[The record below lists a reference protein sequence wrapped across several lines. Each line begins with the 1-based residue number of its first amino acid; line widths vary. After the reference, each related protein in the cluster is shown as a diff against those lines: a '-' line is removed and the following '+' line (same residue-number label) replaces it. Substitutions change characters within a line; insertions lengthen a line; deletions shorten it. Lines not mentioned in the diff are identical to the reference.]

1 MLVLG
6 LTALRPRASGRPAVR
21 MDQGVTAP
29 EDDDAELLKRM
40 AQQRL
45 LGKTETQVRRTSWT
59 LLALPLHESRTRAAA
74 HLHRPPSRR
83 SSSCVTSAPPQ
94 ILEEMVK
101 SEMGLDMDLSFFDKP
116 TPPTGGDGAARKT
129 LTEKQE
135 RLLSG
140 KDIQVPAGV
149 PMDSRYLD
157 SLKSFIGDE
166 ASKAV
171 ERTAEKDEAAEEE
184 EVRPGRASAPATPFR
199 LRLRLVDPNS
209 KRSQILTQAWSG
221 PWSGP

>member
-1 MLVLG
+1 MQLLTC
-6 LTALRPRASGRPAVR
+6 TALLPAVHLA
-21 MDQGVTAP
+21 AP
-29 EDDDAELLKRM
+29 H
-40 AQQRL
+40 RL
-45 LGKTETQVRRTSWT
+45 L
-59 LLALPLHESRTRAAA
+59 
-74 HLHRPPSRR
+74 
-83 SSSCVTSAPPQ
+83 Q

-101 SEMGLDMDLSFFDKP
+101 SEMGLDMDLSFFDEP
-116 TPPTGGDGAARKT
+116 APATGGDGAASKT

-171 ERTAEKDEAAEEE
+171 ESTAEKEEAAEEE
-184 EVRPGRASAPATPFR
+184 EVRPGGRASAPATPFR
-199 LRLRLVDPNS
+199 LRLRLVRP
-209 KRSQILTQAWSG
+209 
-221 PWSGP
+221 

>member
-6 LTALRPRASGRPAVR
+6 LTALRPHAAGRPAVR
-21 MDQGVTAP
+21 MDQGVTASG
-29 EDDDAELLKRM
+29 DDDAELLKRM

-45 LGKTETQVRRTSWT
+45 LGKTETQVRPAGRCW
-59 LLALPLHESRTRAAA
+59 PCRCTRAARVQLLTCTA
-74 HLHRPPSRR
+74 LLPAVHLAAPRR
-83 SSSCVTSAPPQ
+83 LLPQ

-116 TPPTGGDGAARKT
+116 APPTGGDGAASKT

-171 ERTAEKDEAAEEE
+171 ESTEEKQEAEEEEE

-199 LRLRLVDPNS
+199 LRLRLVRP
-209 KRSQILTQAWSG
+209 
-221 PWSGP
+221 

>member
-1 MLVLG
+1 MQLLTC
-6 LTALRPRASGRPAVR
+6 TALLPAVHLAASR
-21 MDQGVTAP
+21 P
-29 EDDDAELLKRM
+29 LL
-40 AQQRL
+40 
-45 LGKTETQVRRTSWT
+45 
-59 LLALPLHESRTRAAA
+59 
-74 HLHRPPSRR
+74 
-83 SSSCVTSAPPQ
+83 PQ

-116 TPPTGGDGAARKT
+116 APPTGGDGAASKT

-171 ERTAEKDEAAEEE
+171 ESTEEEAEAEEE
-184 EVRPGRASAPATPFR
+184 EVRPDRASAPATPFR
-199 LRLRLVDPNS
+199 LRLRLVRP
-209 KRSQILTQAWSG
+209 
-221 PWSGP
+221 

>member
-45 LGKTETQVRRTSWT
+45 LGKTETQVCRTSWT
-59 LLALPLHESRTRAAA
+59 CRCTRAARVQLLTCTA
-74 HLHRPPSRR
+74 LLPAVHLAASRR
-83 SSSCVTSAPPQ
+83 LLPQ

-101 SEMGLDMDLSFFDKP
+101 SEMGLDMDLSFFDQP
-116 TPPTGGDGAARKT
+116 APPTGGDGAARKT

-157 SLKSFIGDE
+157 SLKSFIGDD

-171 ERTAEKDEAAEEE
+171 ESTEEKEEAAEEE
-184 EVRPGRASAPATPFR
+184 EVRPDRASAPATPFR
-199 LRLRLVDPNS
+199 LRLRLVRP
-209 KRSQILTQAWSG
+209 
-221 PWSGP
+221 

>member
-1 MLVLG
+1 MQLLTC
-6 LTALRPRASGRPAVR
+6 TALLPAVHLA
-21 MDQGVTAP
+21 AP
-29 EDDDAELLKRM
+29 R
-40 AQQRL
+40 RL
-45 LGKTETQVRRTSWT
+45 L
-59 LLALPLHESRTRAAA
+59 
-74 HLHRPPSRR
+74 
-83 SSSCVTSAPPQ
+83 PQ

-116 TPPTGGDGAARKT
+116 APPTGGDGAASKT

-171 ERTAEKDEAAEEE
+171 ESTEEKE
-184 EVRPGRASAPATPFR
+184 EVRPDRASAPATPFR

-209 KRSQILTQAWSG
+209 KRSPILTLVRTLTLTLTLSCAGGRGVADRGGGGGARPARCPG
-221 PWSGP
+221 PC

>member
-6 LTALRPRASGRPAVR
+6 LTALRPHAAGRPAVR
-21 MDQGVTAP
+21 MDQGVTASG
-29 EDDDAELLKRM
+29 DDDAELLKRM

-45 LGKTETQVRRTSWT
+45 LGKTETQVCAAPAGRR
-59 LLALPLHESRTRAAA
+59 LPCRCTRAARVQLLTCTA
-74 HLHRPPSRR
+74 LLPAVHLAAPRR
-83 SSSCVTSAPPQ
+83 LLPQ

-101 SEMGLDMDLSFFDKP
+101 TEMGLDMDLSFFDEP
-116 TPPTGGDGAARKT
+116 APPTGGDGAASKT
-129 LTEKQE
+129 LTEQQE

-171 ERTAEKDEAAEEE
+171 ESTEEKEEVAEEEE

-199 LRLRLVDPNS
+199 LRLRLVRP
-209 KRSQILTQAWSG
+209 
-221 PWSGP
+221 